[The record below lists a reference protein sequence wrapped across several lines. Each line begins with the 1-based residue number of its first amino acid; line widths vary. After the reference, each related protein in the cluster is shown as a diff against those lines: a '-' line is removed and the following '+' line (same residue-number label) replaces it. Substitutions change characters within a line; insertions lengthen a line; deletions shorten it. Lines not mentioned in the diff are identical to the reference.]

1 MPRTMDDLLLRRKM
15 MTHWA
20 WVGCGMMARTP
31 DFMNVSIAGW
41 AGAAEYFG
49 GNRPE
54 FAENVRNYHE
64 FIREKDVTLTHTL
77 VNLQPRRAGG
87 VLDQLD
93 EQVALTVVKETDAG
107 IIVRGSRVLATLGP
121 ISDEIAVY
129 PTRTH
134 MIGPESWR
142 QAFSFAIPN
151 STPGVKFICRESF
164 DYGRSNFDHPL
175 GSRFEEMDCI
185 VFFDDVL
192 VPWER
197 VFLLGDVEMCNN
209 YGIATQSTTHSGYQ
223 VVNRCVVKT
232 EFILGLAQLMADTL
246 GSGELQHVQERIAE
260 IIIHLETLKACMRAS
275 EADAWANDF
284 GVMCPA
290 QGPITVGRALYPTT
304 IYPRLAEIV
313 QLLGSGNL
321 MALPSEG
328 DFDAAIGPE
337 VERYLTTDTAD
348 ARERVGLLR
357 LAWDVACSAFGGRQ
371 VLYERFFGGDPTRNA
386 LLLYRDLQPGR
397 RGGAGAGV
405 PGARGVRVSH
415 TTAWLEESNKAPAL
429 PVEAF
434 WAKRITDEKGLSM
447 PANPLLQ
454 TGLDL
459 SKEIL
464 DVDIEASSHDL
475 KEDWNRVTFFYFRQA
490 RQALKAVSII
500 LPYGLDTPSE
510 ILVRHLFE
518 LAVRLKFM
526 EASPEDRVPDFLR
539 HSRLADPADSDHQPS
554 DSCSARAR

>member
-1 MPRTMDDLLLRRKM
+1 MPAKTGAQYITNLRDNPAEVWMRGERVNDVTSHPALKGGVKSVAALYDLQHDSAARDEMVFLSPSSGDPVGLSFMVPRTEDDLLRRRKM

-31 DFMNVSIAGW
+31 DFMNVSIAGR
-41 AGAAEYFG
+41 AGAAEFFG
-49 GNRPE
+49 RNRPE
-54 FAENVRNYHE
+54 FADNVRRYFEH
-64 FIREKDVTLTHTL
+64 IRENDITLTHTL
-77 VNLQPRRAGG
+77 VNLQPRRESG
-87 VLDQLD
+87 VLDKLD

-107 IIVRGSRVLATLGP
+107 IVVRGSRVLATLGP
-121 ISDEIAVY
+121 LSDEIAVY

-134 MIGPESWR
+134 MIGPEAWR

-151 STPGVKFICRESF
+151 NTPGLKFICRESF

-197 VFLLGDVEMCNN
+197 VFLLGDVDMCNN
-209 YGIATQSTTHSGYQ
+209 YSAATQSVTHAGYQ
-223 VVNRCVVKT
+223 VVNRCTVKT

-246 GSGELQHVQERIAE
+246 GSGELQHVQGRIAE

-275 EADAWANDF
+275 EADAWVNDY

-328 DFDAAIGPE
+328 DFDAPIGPE
-337 VERYLTTDTAD
+337 VERYLTTDTAE
-348 ARERVGLLR
+348 ARERVRLFR

-386 LLLYRDLQPGR
+386 LLLYQGYNRE
-397 RGGAGAGV
+397 GAKE
-405 PGARGVRVSH
+405 RV
-415 TTAWLEESNKAPAL
+415 L
-429 PVEAF
+429 
-434 WAKRITDEKGLSM
+434 
-447 PANPLLQ
+447 
-454 TGLDL
+454 
-459 SKEIL
+459 
-464 DVDIEASSHDL
+464 
-475 KEDWNRVTFFYFRQA
+475 
-490 RQALKAVSII
+490 
-500 LPYGLDTPSE
+500 
-510 ILVRHLFE
+510 
-518 LAVRLKFM
+518 
-526 EASPEDRVPDFLR
+526 DFL
-539 HSRLADPADSDHQPS
+539 HSS
-554 DSCSARAR
+554 

>member
-1 MPRTMDDLLLRRKM
+1 MPAKTGAQYITNLRENPAEVWLRGERVADVTSHPALAGGAKSVAALYDRQHDPAVREEMVFPSPSSGDPVGLSFMVPRTMEDLLLRRKM

-41 AGAAEYFG
+41 AGAADYFG
-49 GNRPE
+49 QNRPE
-54 FAENVRNYHE
+54 FADNVRRYFEHL
-64 FIREKDVTLTHTL
+64 RENDVTLTHTL
-77 VNLQPRRAGG
+77 VNLQPRRASG

-107 IIVRGSRVLATLGP
+107 IVVRGSRVLATLGP
-121 ISDEIAVY
+121 LSDEIAVY

-151 STPGVKFICRESF
+151 STPGLKFICRESF

-197 VFLLGDVEMCNN
+197 VFLLGDVDMCNN

-260 IIIHLETLKACMRAS
+260 IIIHLETLRACMRAS
-275 EADAWANDF
+275 EADAAVNDF

-328 DFDAAIGPE
+328 DFDAPIGLE
-337 VERYLTTDTAD
+337 MQRYLTTDTAD
-348 ARERVGLLR
+348 ARDRVRLFR

-386 LLLYRDLQPGR
+386 LLLYRSYNRDGAVGR
-397 RGGAGAGV
+397 
-405 PGARGVRVSH
+405 VREF
-415 TTAWLEESNKAPAL
+415 LERE
-429 PVEAF
+429 
-434 WAKRITDEKGLSM
+434 R
-447 PANPLLQ
+447 
-454 TGLDL
+454 
-459 SKEIL
+459 
-464 DVDIEASSHDL
+464 
-475 KEDWNRVTFFYFRQA
+475 
-490 RQALKAVSII
+490 
-500 LPYGLDTPSE
+500 
-510 ILVRHLFE
+510 
-518 LAVRLKFM
+518 
-526 EASPEDRVPDFLR
+526 
-539 HSRLADPADSDHQPS
+539 
-554 DSCSARAR
+554 

>member
-1 MPRTMDDLLLRRKM
+1 MPAKTGQQYIANLRDNPAEVWIRGERVKDVTTHPALKGGVRSVAALYDRQHDEKAGGEMVFPSPSSGDPVGLSFMVPRTVDDLLNRRRM

-49 GNRPE
+49 QNRPE
-54 FAENVRNYHE
+54 FADNVRRYFEH
-64 FIREKDVTLTHTL
+64 IRENDVTLTHTL
-77 VNLQPRRAGG
+77 VNLQPRRESG
-87 VLDQLD
+87 VLDKLD

-107 IIVRGSRVLATLGP
+107 IVVRGSRVLATLGP
-121 ISDEIAVY
+121 LSDEIAVY

-151 STPGVKFICRESF
+151 NTPGLKFICRESF
-164 DYGRSNFDHPL
+164 DYGRSGFDHPL

-197 VFLLGDVEMCNN
+197 VFLLGDVDMCNN

-275 EADAWANDF
+275 EADAWVNDY

-313 QLLGSGNL
+313 QLMGSGNL

-328 DFDAAIGPE
+328 DFDAPIGPE
-337 VERYLTTDTAD
+337 VERYLTTDAAE
-348 ARERVGLLR
+348 ARERVQLFR

-386 LLLYRDLQPGR
+386 LLLYRSYNREGAVGR
-397 RGGAGAGV
+397 V
-405 PGARGVRVSH
+405 
-415 TTAWLEESNKAPAL
+415 L
-429 PVEAF
+429 
-434 WAKRITDEKGLSM
+434 
-447 PANPLLQ
+447 
-454 TGLDL
+454 
-459 SKEIL
+459 
-464 DVDIEASSHDL
+464 
-475 KEDWNRVTFFYFRQA
+475 
-490 RQALKAVSII
+490 
-500 LPYGLDTPSE
+500 
-510 ILVRHLFE
+510 
-518 LAVRLKFM
+518 
-526 EASPEDRVPDFLR
+526 DFL
-539 HSRLADPADSDHQPS
+539 HSS
-554 DSCSARAR
+554 

>member
-1 MPRTMDDLLLRRKM
+1 MPAKTGHQYIANLRENPAEVWMRGERVKDVTTHPALAGGAKSVAALYDRQHDPAVRDEMVFPSPSSGDPVGMSFMVPRTIEDLLLRRKM
-15 MTHWA
+15 MTNWA

-49 GNRPE
+49 QNRPE
-54 FAENVRNYHE
+54 FADNVRRYFEH
-64 FIREKDVTLTHTL
+64 IRENDVTLTHTL
-77 VNLQPRRAGG
+77 VNLQPRRASG
-87 VLDQLD
+87 VLDRLD
-93 EQVALTVVKETDAG
+93 DQVALTVVKETDAG
-107 IIVRGSRVLATLGP
+107 IVVRGSRVLATLGP
-121 ISDEIAVY
+121 LSDEIAVY

-151 STPGVKFICRESF
+151 STPGLKFICRESF

-197 VFLLGDVEMCNN
+197 VFLLGDVDMCNN

-223 VVNRCVVKT
+223 VVNRCAVKT

-246 GSGELQHVQERIAE
+246 GSGELQHIQERIAE
-260 IIIHLETLKACMRAS
+260 IIIHLETLKACLRAS
-275 EADAWANDF
+275 EADAAPNDY

-290 QGPITVGRALYPTT
+290 QGPITVARALYPMT

-348 ARERVGLLR
+348 ARERVRLFR

-386 LLLYRDLQPGR
+386 LLLYRSYNRD
-397 RGGAGAGV
+397 GAV
-405 PGARGVRVSH
+405 QRV
-415 TTAWLEESNKAPAL
+415 L
-429 PVEAF
+429 
-434 WAKRITDEKGLSM
+434 
-447 PANPLLQ
+447 
-454 TGLDL
+454 
-459 SKEIL
+459 
-464 DVDIEASSHDL
+464 
-475 KEDWNRVTFFYFRQA
+475 
-490 RQALKAVSII
+490 
-500 LPYGLDTPSE
+500 
-510 ILVRHLFE
+510 
-518 LAVRLKFM
+518 
-526 EASPEDRVPDFLR
+526 DFL
-539 HSRLADPADSDHQPS
+539 HSS
-554 DSCSARAR
+554 

>member
-1 MPRTMDDLLLRRKM
+1 MPAKTGQQYIDRLRESAAEVWMQGEQVKDVTTHPALKGGVKSMAALYDLQHDAATRDEMVFPSPSSGEPVGLSFMVLRTVEDLLARRRM

-49 GNRPE
+49 QNRPE
-54 FAENVRNYHE
+54 FADNVSRYFEH
-64 FIREKDVTLTHTL
+64 IRENDVTLTHTL
-77 VNLQPRRAGG
+77 VNLQPRRESG
-87 VLDQLD
+87 VLDKLD

-107 IIVRGSRVLATLGP
+107 IVVRGSRVLATLGP
-121 ISDEIAVY
+121 LSDEIAVY

-151 STPGVKFICRESF
+151 NTPGVKFICRESF

-197 VFLLGDVEMCNN
+197 VFLLGDVDMCNN
-209 YGIATQSTTHSGYQ
+209 YSQATQSVTHAGYQ

-275 EADAWANDF
+275 EADAWLNDY

-328 DFDAAIGPE
+328 DFDAPIGLE
-337 VERYLTTDTAD
+337 IERYLTTDTAD
-348 ARERVGLLR
+348 AHERVRLFR

-386 LLLYRDLQPGR
+386 LLLYRGYNRD
-397 RGGAGAGV
+397 GAKQ
-405 PGARGVRVSH
+405 RVREF
-415 TTAWLEESNKAPAL
+415 LERE
-429 PVEAF
+429 
-434 WAKRITDEKGLSM
+434 
-447 PANPLLQ
+447 
-454 TGLDL
+454 
-459 SKEIL
+459 
-464 DVDIEASSHDL
+464 
-475 KEDWNRVTFFYFRQA
+475 
-490 RQALKAVSII
+490 
-500 LPYGLDTPSE
+500 
-510 ILVRHLFE
+510 
-518 LAVRLKFM
+518 
-526 EASPEDRVPDFLR
+526 
-539 HSRLADPADSDHQPS
+539 
-554 DSCSARAR
+554 

>member
-1 MPRTMDDLLLRRKM
+1 MPAKTGQQYIASLRDNPAEVWIRGEQIKDVTTHPALRGGVKSVAALYDRQLDAEVREEMVFPSPSSGDPVGLSFLVPRTVEDLLLRRKM

-20 WVGCGMMARTP
+20 RVGCGMMARTP

-41 AGAAEYFG
+41 FGAAEYFG
-49 GNRPE
+49 RNRPE
-54 FAENVRNYHE
+54 FADNVRRYFE
-64 FIREKDVTLTHTL
+64 FIRENDITLTHTL
-77 VNLQPRRAGG
+77 VNLQPRRKSG

-107 IIVRGSRVLATLGP
+107 IVVRGSRVLATLGP
-121 ISDEIAVY
+121 IAGEIAVY

-134 MIGPESWR
+134 MMGPESWR
-142 QAFSFAIPN
+142 QAFSFAIPT

-175 GSRFEEMDCI
+175 GSRFEEMDSI

-197 VFLLGDVEMCNN
+197 VFLLGDVDMCNN

-223 VVNRCVVKT
+223 VINRCVVKT

-246 GSGELQHVQERIAE
+246 GSGELQHIQERIAE

-275 EADAWANDF
+275 EADAALNDF

-290 QGPITVGRALYPTT
+290 QGPITVGRALFPTT

-337 VERYLTTDTAD
+337 VERYLSTDTAD
-348 ARERVGLLR
+348 ARDRVRLFR

-386 LLLYRDLQPGR
+386 LMLYRTYNRDGAVERVREFLGR
-397 RGGAGAGV
+397 EG
-405 PGARGVRVSH
+405 
-415 TTAWLEESNKAPAL
+415 
-429 PVEAF
+429 
-434 WAKRITDEKGLSM
+434 
-447 PANPLLQ
+447 
-454 TGLDL
+454 
-459 SKEIL
+459 
-464 DVDIEASSHDL
+464 
-475 KEDWNRVTFFYFRQA
+475 
-490 RQALKAVSII
+490 
-500 LPYGLDTPSE
+500 
-510 ILVRHLFE
+510 
-518 LAVRLKFM
+518 
-526 EASPEDRVPDFLR
+526 
-539 HSRLADPADSDHQPS
+539 
-554 DSCSARAR
+554 

>member
-1 MPRTMDDLLLRRKM
+1 MPAKTGAQYIASLRDNPAEVWIRGERVKDVTAHPALRGGARSVAALYDLQHAPAKRDEMTFPSPSSGGPVGLSFIVPRTAEELLRRRKM

-49 GNRPE
+49 RNRPE
-54 FAENVRNYHE
+54 FAGNVRNYFE
-64 FIREKDVTLTHTL
+64 FIRENDITLTHTL
-77 VNLQPRRAGG
+77 VNLQPRRTSG

-107 IIVRGSRVLATLGP
+107 IVVRGSRVLATLGP
-121 ISDEIAVY
+121 LSDEIAVY

-151 STPGVKFICRESF
+151 STPGLKFICRESF
-164 DYGRSNFDHPL
+164 DYGCSSFDHPL

-197 VFLLGDVEMCNN
+197 VFLLGDVDMCNN

-223 VVNRCVVKT
+223 VVNRCAVKT

-275 EADAWANDF
+275 EADAAPNDF

-290 QGPITVGRALYPTT
+290 QGPNTVGRALYPTT

-337 VERYLTTDTAD
+337 VERYLTTGTAD
-348 ARERVGLLR
+348 ARERVRLFR

-386 LLLYRDLQPGR
+386 LLLYRSYNRDGAVERVREFLGR
-397 RGGAGAGV
+397 
-405 PGARGVRVSH
+405 
-415 TTAWLEESNKAPAL
+415 EE
-429 PVEAF
+429 
-434 WAKRITDEKGLSM
+434 
-447 PANPLLQ
+447 
-454 TGLDL
+454 
-459 SKEIL
+459 
-464 DVDIEASSHDL
+464 
-475 KEDWNRVTFFYFRQA
+475 
-490 RQALKAVSII
+490 
-500 LPYGLDTPSE
+500 
-510 ILVRHLFE
+510 
-518 LAVRLKFM
+518 
-526 EASPEDRVPDFLR
+526 
-539 HSRLADPADSDHQPS
+539 
-554 DSCSARAR
+554 